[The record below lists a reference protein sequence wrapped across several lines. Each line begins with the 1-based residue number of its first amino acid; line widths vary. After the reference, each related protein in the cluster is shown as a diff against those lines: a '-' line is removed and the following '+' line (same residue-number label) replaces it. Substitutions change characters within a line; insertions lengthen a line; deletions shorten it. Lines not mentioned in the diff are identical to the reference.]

1 MLVFETLK
9 NKKSDLLNSN
19 TCSYSRLYGSLTT
32 NPQKNGQ
39 IFQHIRLKLSKYRFL
54 FQCFMTGQLW
64 RFTSEMN
71 LMNKNGSWMYQ
82 DKEWHIPAESYNG
95 GIEDQDSGDV
105 LGLLDNATVHGSM
118 VDLQD
123 KMRSLSESQR
133 WTRGIADRSGWFK
146 LKNPLSGRV
155 LTAQTSSTLTISG
168 IQKQKL

>member
-1 MLVFETLK
+1 
-9 NKKSDLLNSN
+9 
-19 TCSYSRLYGSLTT
+19 
-32 NPQKNGQ
+32 
-39 IFQHIRLKLSKYRFL
+39 
-54 FQCFMTGQLW
+54 
-64 RFTSEMN
+64 
-71 LMNKNGSWMYQ
+71 MNKNGSWMYQ
-82 DKEWHIPAESYNG
+82 DKTWNIPAESYDG

-105 LGLLDNATVHGSM
+105 LGLLDNATVHGSK

-168 IQKQKL
+168 IQEHFKPFKFIPNVFQVKFQIQFLK

>member
-1 MLVFETLK
+1 
-9 NKKSDLLNSN
+9 
-19 TCSYSRLYGSLTT
+19 
-32 NPQKNGQ
+32 
-39 IFQHIRLKLSKYRFL
+39 
-54 FQCFMTGQLW
+54 MTGQLW
-64 RFTSEMN
+64 RFTTEMN

-82 DKEWHIPAESYNG
+82 DKVWNIPAESYNG

-105 LGLLDNATVHGSM
+105 LGLLDDATVHGSK

-133 WTRGIADRSGWFK
+133 WTRGTADRSGWFK

-168 IQKQKL
+168 TVKSRVLTCLV

>member
-1 MLVFETLK
+1 
-9 NKKSDLLNSN
+9 
-19 TCSYSRLYGSLTT
+19 
-32 NPQKNGQ
+32 
-39 IFQHIRLKLSKYRFL
+39 
-54 FQCFMTGQLW
+54 
-64 RFTSEMN
+64 MN

-82 DKEWHIPAESYNG
+82 DKEWHIPAESYDG

-105 LGLLDNATVHGSM
+105 LGLLDNATVHGSK

-123 KMRSLSESQR
+123 KMRSLSEGQR

-168 IQKQKL
+168 TQKHFKFNPNVIQVKFQIQIFLPFKSKHPSFDLNFLMLSISQFAI